1 MQNKHITC
9 LILLDLSSAFDTI
22 SHSKLINR
30 LKFICELDGVVLNCI
45 TDYLANH
52 TQHVVIKQGNFSNS
66 ATSSSVTLT
75 QGIPQGLVLGLN
87 LCSWFSSPLGNL
99 CRNYEIDCNGYADN
113 RQLYLSFKPMIPI
126 DQVTCIRR
134 LELYITE
141 ITCWMRTNFLK
152 LKDCNTQFILLGT
165 QNQLQMVNKI
175 SIKIRDAIIQPTD
188 CVRNLGYMYDAEV
201 KKNISH
207 INKLVSTCYVTL
219 RKISGIRDLLDYD
232 TCKILIQALVL
243 AKADYCDS
251 LLLGSSLYMLQ
262 KLQKIQNMGAQV
274 INHERKYDHIS
285 QDIEL
290 HWLKIPKQI
299 QHKVPAQTLECVSS
313 DPPTHLKDLVNT
325 THNHVLHSTT
335 NNDLPL
341 SMSRL
346 SQIHKS
352 SCSIMTGRI
361 WNDLLSNIKYTT
373 NINILKTGLK
383 TVLLH
388 KPHNW

>member
-1 MQNKHITC
+1 MQNKQITS
-9 LILLDLSSAFDTI
+9 LIFLDLSSVFDTI

-30 LKFICELDGVVLNCI
+30 LKFICELDGVVINCI

-66 ATSSSVTLT
+66 ATSSPVTLT

-87 LCSWFSSPLGNL
+87 LCSWFSSPLGDL
-99 CRNYEIDCNGYADN
+99 CRKYEIDCNGYVEN

-141 ITCWMRTNFLK
+141 IRCWMRTNILK
-152 LKDCNTQFILLGT
+152 LNYSKTEFILLGT
-165 QNQLQMVNKI
+165 RNQLQMVNKI
-175 SIKIRDAIIQPTD
+175 GIKIRDAIIQPTD

-201 KKNISH
+201 KNISH

-232 TCKILIQALVL
+232 SCKILVQALVL
-243 AKADYCDS
+243 AKVDYCNS
-251 LLLGSSLYMLQ
+251 LLLGSSPYMLQ
-262 KLQKIQNMGAQV
+262 KLQKIQIMGAQV

-285 QDIEL
+285 QDIQEL

-299 QHKVPAQTLECVSS
+299 QHKVPA
-313 DPPTHLKDLVNT
+313 
-325 THNHVLHSTT
+325 
-335 NNDLPL
+335 
-341 SMSRL
+341 
-346 SQIHKS
+346 
-352 SCSIMTGRI
+352 
-361 WNDLLSNIKYTT
+361 
-373 NINILKTGLK
+373 
-383 TVLLH
+383 
-388 KPHNW
+388 